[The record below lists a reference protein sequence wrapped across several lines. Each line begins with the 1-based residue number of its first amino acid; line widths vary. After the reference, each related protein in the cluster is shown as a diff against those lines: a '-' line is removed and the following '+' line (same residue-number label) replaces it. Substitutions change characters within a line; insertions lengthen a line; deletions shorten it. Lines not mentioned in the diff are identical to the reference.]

1 MYLIMVHFYKVLTY
15 TRATIVVIA
24 PNSTEKDNILKACKI
39 EGVTIK
45 ELACVDNIIISKEY
59 V

>member
-1 MYLIMVHFYKVLTY
+1 MVHFYKVLTY

-39 EGVTIK
+39 EGVTVK